1 VEQKLRAPSWIVSK
15 NEESIYSLIDT
26 TVPELYES
34 KAIVVN
40 PRWLATKSGKPFATI
55 YMTCL
60 HNKKT
65 SVIVTM

>member
-1 VEQKLRAPSWIVSK
+1 
-15 NEESIYSLIDT
+15 
-26 TVPELYES
+26 LYES
-34 KAIVVN
+34 KAIVVD
-40 PRWLATKSGKPFATI
+40 PRLLAAKSGKPFATI

>member
-1 VEQKLRAPSWIVSK
+1 VEQKLRAPSSIVSK

-34 KAIVVN
+34 KAIVVT
-40 PRWLATKSGKPFATI
+40 RLATKSGKPFATI

-65 SVIVTM
+65 SE